1 MYDKEAYEH
10 DIMPRDIES
19 TLYEIAERILSDD
32 VPEPART
39 LVSLSIREGLRRD
52 WQALRID
59 IGELGAALGLWPT
72 FETWLEERDT
82 AARERAIE
90 LMHEA
95 RTGNDARV

>member
-1 MYDKEAYEH
+1 MYDEEAYEQ

-72 FETWLEERDT
+72 FEAWLEERDT